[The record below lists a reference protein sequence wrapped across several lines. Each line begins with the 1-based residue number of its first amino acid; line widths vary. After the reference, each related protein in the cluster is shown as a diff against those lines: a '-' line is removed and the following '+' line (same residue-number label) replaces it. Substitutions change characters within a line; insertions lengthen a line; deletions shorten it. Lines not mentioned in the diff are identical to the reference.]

1 MKKEDPSDVGIRG
14 ETGELHMLN
23 KKERILTVEVLKL
36 TLATVAG
43 REFLIE
49 RFGEESLKIATSLL
63 EEMGIK
69 VGKTQERKPKNA
81 S

>member
-1 MKKEDPSDVGIRG
+1 
-14 ETGELHMLN
+14 
-23 KKERILTVEVLKL
+23 
-36 TLATVAG
+36 VAG